1 VPVASERTALIFQP
15 ISKGGAMG
23 ATAQVS
29 FVPIEVY
36 LASSFEPDAEYVN
49 GAIEARPMGEYDHS
63 SWQHAIEL
71 WFAKY
76 AKEWGIRVRP
86 ELRVQVAPGN
96 FRVPDITI
104 LDRNLPVEQV
114 ITRPPIAVI
123 EILSPEDTLAR
134 MMNKLGEYEQM
145 GIRTILVLDPNGKNF
160 RFVESKLEPLPD
172 GAFDLPGSDCRF
184 DLAEIEKLLD

>member
-1 VPVASERTALIFQP
+1 MA
-15 ISKGGAMG
+15 
-23 ATAQVS
+23 ATAQIP
-29 FVPIEVY
+29 FVPVEVY

-71 WFAKY
+71 WFAQH

-86 ELRVQVAPGN
+86 ELRVQVAAGK
-96 FRVPDITI
+96 FRVPDVTV

-114 ITRPPIAVI
+114 ITRAPIAVI
-123 EILSPEDTLAR
+123 EILSADDTVAR
-134 MMNKLGEYEQM
+134 MMTKLGEYEQM
-145 GIRTILVLDPNGKNF
+145 GIQTILVLDPNGKNF
-160 RFVESKLEPLPD
+160 RFAGFSLEPLPA
-172 GAFDLPGSDCRF
+172 GVFDLPGSVCRF